1 VNAGSEITSSLERLA
16 ASSGVRA
23 FVEANPVLVTI
34 ALGVAA
40 ILIIDFI
47 LGAPWWL
54 LGGYRALTRGL
65 KTSKANQLAQTLR
78 QESGPR
84 FAVLLAP
91 FRRDRGGALAALVR
105 DAVSQHLRGFLF
117 DREILVRDAPLDL
130 RGPADAAGARAW
142 LTKFDADLLIWG
154 EGGKGP
160 VHRLFFLTGRA
171 ADEDELVQEIR
182 LAPDV
187 EGDEDGRLASGIAY
201 ILARTALPTAVEAD
215 RYRVD
220 KLQPLLDAVG
230 ALAHE
235 PPRGLGE
242 EFEQVLRRDAAA
254 IALSVGRRRN
264 DPDELRRASRLRVR
278 ILSEVDR
285 AASPEAWALARA
297 DLGRVHLALGR
308 LELDDKR
315 LAAAQDAFAD
325 AVDDLKGDAQRP
337 HRARA
342 LLSYAHAASERA
354 KIGEPAARYTEA
366 AKAYRSALKSAPEDD
381 PRFLDDGR
389 RGLASALHA
398 LSEIDGDQVALRQAI
413 EAYRDACTDRLRAVD
428 PPGWAHTCHRLGD
441 ALALLAGRQG
451 DPAFYEDAVK
461 AYEDA
466 HKERPR
472 DGFPKEW
479 SETWAQLGP
488 ALLGLGKA
496 KPDLDAIQRAVEAF
510 RNAMKEVSA
519 EDDPDRWSQLQNNL
533 GNACQALGEATGERR
548 HLVSA
553 VTAYRTAIEHLDRR
567 VRPYEWAGIQNNLG
581 NALHALGEKS
591 QGVEALEAALAA
603 HRNALT
609 VRTKER
615 SRVDWAATRNNM
627 GLVLTALGARLRDP
641 QRLEEAIGAYR
652 DALGIFRMAGEVR
665 YAVMAERNLDR
676 ARTLLEESRQMAAE

>member
-1 VNAGSEITSSLERLA
+1 MNAGSDISSSVERLA

-23 FVEANPVLVTI
+23 LVEANPALVTI
-34 ALGVAA
+34 AFGLAA
-40 ILIIDFI
+40 ILFIDFF

-54 LGGYRALTRGL
+54 LGGYRAVRRGL
-65 KTSKANQLAQTLR
+65 KSSKAKQLALTLR

-91 FRRDRGGALAALVR
+91 FRRDRGGVLAALVK
-105 DAVSQHLRGFLF
+105 DAVETHLGGFLF
-117 DREILVRDAPLDL
+117 DREILAKNAPLDL
-130 RGPADAAGARAW
+130 RGPHDAEAAREW
-142 LTKFDADLLIWG
+142 VRKFDADLLIWG

-160 VHRLFFLTGRA
+160 VHRLFFLTGKAR
-171 ADEDELVQEIR
+171 DEDEPVQEIR
-182 LAPDV
+182 LAPNV
-187 EGDEDGRLASGIAY
+187 EGDEDGRLAAGVAY
-201 ILARTALPTAVEAD
+201 IFARTALPTAEEAD

-220 KLQPLLDAVG
+220 KLQPQLDALG

-235 PPRGLGE
+235 PPQGLGE
-242 EFEQVLRRDAAA
+242 EFEQVLRKDAAA
-254 IALSVGRRRN
+254 IALSIGRRRN

-278 ILSEVDR
+278 ILSEIDR
-285 AASPEAWALARA
+285 AAESEAWALARA

-315 LAAAQDAFAD
+315 LAAAADAFSD
-325 AVDDLKGDAQRP
+325 AVESLQGDAQRTP
-337 HRARA
+337 RAKA
-342 LLSYAHAASERA
+342 LLCFAHAASERA
-354 KIGEPAARYTEA
+354 KLGEPASRYAEA
-366 AKAYRSALKSAPEDD
+366 AKAYRAALRSAPEDD
-381 PRFLDDGR
+381 PRFMDDAR

-398 LSEIDGDQVALRQAI
+398 ISEIDGDQGALRQAI
-413 EAYRDACTDRLRAVD
+413 EAYRDARTDRLRAVE
-428 PPGWAHTCHRLGD
+428 PQGWALTCHRLGD

-451 DPAFYEDAVK
+451 EAALYEEAIA

-466 HKERPR
+466 LKERPR
-472 DGFPKEW
+472 DGFAKEW
-479 SETWAQLGP
+479 GETWSQLGP
-488 ALLGLGKA
+488 ALLGLGKV

-533 GNACQALGEATGERR
+533 GNASQALGEATGERR

-553 VTAYRTAIEHLDRR
+553 VTAYRTAIEHVDRR
-567 VRPYEWAGIQNNLG
+567 ARPYEWAGIQNNLG

-603 HRNALT
+603 HRNALS

-652 DALGIFRMAGEVR
+652 DAVGVFRMAGEVR

-676 ARTLLEESRQMAAE
+676 ARVLLDESRQMAAE